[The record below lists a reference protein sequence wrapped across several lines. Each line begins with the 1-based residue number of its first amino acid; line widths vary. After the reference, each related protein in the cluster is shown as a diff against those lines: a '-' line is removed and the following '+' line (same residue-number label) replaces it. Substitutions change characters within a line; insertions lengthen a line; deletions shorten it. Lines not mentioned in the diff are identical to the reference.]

1 MAWEK
6 MEVHAGDG
14 GHEEGRDESERER
27 KIEEKIWMKWEKK
40 SR

>member
-6 MEVHAGDG
+6 MKLEVHASDG

-27 KIEEKIWMKWEKK
+27 KI
-40 SR
+40 